1 MKVQITCTVPDKYLA
16 GLVYDLPADEAQELI
31 LQEMAIAVM
40 EDEPIMTPQPKRKT
54 KKGGDE

>member
-16 GLVYDLPADEAQELI
+16 GLAYDLPADEAQKLI
-31 LQEMAIAVM
+31 LQEMAIAIM
-40 EDEPIMTPQPKRKT
+40 EEEPVIVPQPKRKP